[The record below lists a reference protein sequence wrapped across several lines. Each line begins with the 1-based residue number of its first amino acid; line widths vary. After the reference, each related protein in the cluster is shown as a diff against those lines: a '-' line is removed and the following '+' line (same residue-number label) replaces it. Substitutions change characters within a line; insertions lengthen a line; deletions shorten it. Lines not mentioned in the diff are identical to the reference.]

1 MNRVLI
7 VGFTVVLLG
16 GMAWV
21 HSAQDVKKGAKEAGS
36 QLQGKSPVV
45 AKKDAAKPQ
54 SLPAKLA
61 SRVSINGYDD
71 PRTTLQDALDNLSDK
86 FDVRFEVEEIPFRAV
101 AGDRSISNE
110 PVATTPIPRMNDVK
124 LETVI
129 RKILARLP
137 SVSGK
142 EATYMI
148 QGDTVLITTSDVVIA
163 RIWGENHRGPLFPLV
178 HPTFE
183 EMRLDSVLKELAEAS
198 GHNITIDKRLGSK
211 SQVPVTIKLTN
222 APLDTVVRF
231 LADMTDLDTVFLDN
245 VIYVTTKEN
254 AEIWNKKL
262 QKEQTDRFG
271 EGALPRIGTVPP
283 VPTAPGATPPGA

>member
-1 MNRVLI
+1 
-7 VGFTVVLLG
+7 
-16 GMAWV
+16 
-21 HSAQDVKKGAKEAGS
+21 
-36 QLQGKSPVV
+36 
-45 AKKDAAKPQ
+45 
-54 SLPAKLA
+54 
-61 SRVSINGYDD
+61 
-71 PRTTLQDALDNLSDK
+71 
-86 FDVRFEVEEIPFRAV
+86 
-101 AGDRSISNE
+101 
-110 PVATTPIPRMNDVK
+110 
-124 LETVI
+124 
-129 RKILARLP
+129 
-137 SVSGK
+137 
-142 EATYMI
+142 MI